1 MILSSD
7 ELEILEYLR
16 SWPEKFI
23 SLGEICRRAGGRQR
37 FKDEPNWA
45 RTFMTRLVESGL
57 VKINERGHYLIV
69 GDEKSRPML
78 RKKHAPQK
86 SPPAVRRS
94 VVVGDDYFP
103 SSDSEMPVSISKPV
117 AAPPKKPAS
126 PAKKPMP
133 THSIVIGDDYFP
145 APE

>member
-1 MILSSD
+1 MLLSSD

-16 SWPEKFI
+16 SWPGKFI
-23 SLGEICRRAGGRQR
+23 SLGEICRRAGGRHR
-37 FKDEPNWA
+37 YKDEPNWA

-69 GDEKSRPML
+69 GDEKTPPTL
-78 RKKHAPQK
+78 KKRHAPQK
-86 SPPAVRRS
+86 PPPAVRRS

-103 SSDSEMPVSISKPV
+103 SLDSEAPISISKPV

-126 PAKKPMP
+126 PAKNSPP
-133 THSIVIGDDYFP
+133 QHSIVVGDDYFP